1 MKRMMTMAAVVLG
14 SVFAGSL
21 SYADDTFYLP
31 IPGMAAVQSIQ
42 DQQQYQGQSQRI
54 SPRNR
59 LFMSTG
65 QVQNYDAT
73 TINRYLMGSPASD
86 YRIRPVVRQPMSGK
100 PGMGNP

>member
-1 MKRMMTMAAVVLG
+1 MKRIATIVAVLLG
-14 SVFAGSL
+14 SVFTGVL
-21 SYADDTFYLP
+21 LYADDTFYLP

-42 DQQQYQGQSQRI
+42 DQQQYQGQSQRL

-65 QVQNYDAT
+65 QPQRYDAT

-86 YRIRPVVRQPMSGK
+86 YRVRPVVRQPMYGQ
-100 PGMGNP
+100 PGMGNQ